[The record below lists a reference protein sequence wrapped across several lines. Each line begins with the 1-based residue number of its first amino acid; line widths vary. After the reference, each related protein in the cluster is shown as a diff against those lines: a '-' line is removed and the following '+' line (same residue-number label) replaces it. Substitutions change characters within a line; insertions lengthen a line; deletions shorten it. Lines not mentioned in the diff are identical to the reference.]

1 MVRLRW
7 RARAVQFMRGQR
19 RKEETQEPSKQVSAC
34 KQKQTRSQSLRRVHL
49 RVSSQSSG
57 VFTHSPLA
65 QRTGRLMGQVSL
77 EAGPQGSGL
86 QLPSSQW
93 W

>member
-19 RKEETQEPSKQVSAC
+19 LKEETQEPSKQVSAC

-65 QRTGRLMGQVSL
+65 QRTGLVSL